1 MTEYLTISNAPPEHP
16 GMNFALLRE
25 EGIKHIER
33 LAGKLWTDYNTHD
46 PGITILEQL
55 CYAITDLSYRLNFE
69 MKDLLAPVPGE
80 NRKQFFSA
88 REIMTVNPL
97 TINDYRQLLIDLDGV
112 KNAWLEPIK
121 NSQPPIYY
129 DLMRHTLTFQA
140 SDITQEVNLNGLY
153 RVMIEKAKGV
163 SDEASLIEKITTK
176 LQQHRNLCED
186 FASIQ
191 ILPIEEITIKSEIE
205 IKEGFDVNQVMAEIY
220 LEVEK
225 FISPSL
231 RFFTLQEL
239 LEQGKTPETIFEGF
253 PLEHGFIDQEQLNN
267 FIKKDELYTSDL
279 IRIILDIPGIKTVR
293 TIAIG
298 SNNSP
303 KLELWVLALDPNL
316 TPQLKNID
324 SWQIDNDIIFYKG
337 EIPCD
342 IDLNKT
348 KIHLQ
353 LLQTQSTELPSNT
366 QIQDIPIPQ
375 GQYRELSDYE
385 TIQNDF
391 PATYGIG
398 EIGLPASVS
407 PQRKAQA
414 KQLQAYLMFFDQI
427 LATYFAQLEHT
438 KDLFSFQSNHKETYF
453 SSDISS
459 IPGAKDIIKIDTK
472 DVDNQL
478 NKTDLERKNR
488 FLNHLMAQFCEKFT
502 DYSLLLYDSI
512 VAENLIDNKINF
524 LQNYPQIS
532 AGRGKAFNYNDSSQ
546 LWDTDN
552 VSGLKQRICSLLG
565 IPYKRKTLALSK
577 EADEI
582 EGFHIIEHILLRPY
596 SNSNSEDNANF
607 LSFGHQ
613 ISEFKASTISPK
625 TVTCVSVQH
634 GLSQSEQIQIFD
646 TDHYNGIYVITNVQ
660 KDTFDIEIETGFI
673 ESETGQ
679 WIQLNRPVDPY
690 SFQISFIFPDWLTRF
705 QNENFRKLIYNMI
718 ISEIPAHI
726 TPYFHWLDKTK
737 MRDFENDYQN
747 WLNTIVDKNAQP
759 DIIKNTTNKL
769 IETLEIGG
777 VKITPFSV
785 LGYMTIGTDF
795 IVS

>member
-191 ILPIEEITIKSEIE
+191 ILPIEEITIKAEIE

-532 AGRGKAFNYNDSSQ
+532 AGRGKAFNYNDSGQ

-582 EGFHIIEHILLRPY
+582 EGFHIIEHILLRPS

-679 WIQLNRPVDPY
+679 WIQLNRPIDPY

>member
-1 MTEYLTISNAPPEHP
+1 
-16 GMNFALLRE
+16 
-25 EGIKHIER
+25 
-33 LAGKLWTDYNTHD
+33 
-46 PGITILEQL
+46 
-55 CYAITDLSYRLNFE
+55 
-69 MKDLLAPVPGE
+69 
-80 NRKQFFSA
+80 
-88 REIMTVNPL
+88 
-97 TINDYRQLLIDLDGV
+97 
-112 KNAWLEPIK
+112 
-121 NSQPPIYY
+121 
-129 DLMRHTLTFQA
+129 
-140 SDITQEVNLNGLY
+140 
-153 RVMIEKAKGV
+153 
-163 SDEASLIEKITTK
+163 
-176 LQQHRNLCED
+176 
-186 FASIQ
+186 
-191 ILPIEEITIKSEIE
+191 
-205 IKEGFDVNQVMAEIY
+205 
-220 LEVEK
+220 
-225 FISPSL
+225 
-231 RFFTLQEL
+231 
-239 LEQGKTPETIFEGF
+239 
-253 PLEHGFIDQEQLNN
+253 
-267 FIKKDELYTSDL
+267 
-279 IRIILDIPGIKTVR
+279 
-293 TIAIG
+293 
-298 SNNSP
+298 
-303 KLELWVLALDPNL
+303 
-316 TPQLKNID
+316 
-324 SWQIDNDIIFYKG
+324 
-337 EIPCD
+337 
-342 IDLNKT
+342 
-348 KIHLQ
+348 
-353 LLQTQSTELPSNT
+353 
-366 QIQDIPIPQ
+366 
-375 GQYRELSDYE
+375 
-385 TIQNDF
+385 
-391 PATYGIG
+391 
-398 EIGLPASVS
+398 
-407 PQRKAQA
+407 
-414 KQLQAYLMFFDQI
+414 
-427 LATYFAQLEHT
+427 
-438 KDLFSFQSNHKETYF
+438 
-453 SSDISS
+453 
-459 IPGAKDIIKIDTK
+459 
-472 DVDNQL
+472 
-478 NKTDLERKNR
+478 
-488 FLNHLMAQFCEKFT
+488 MAQFCEKFT

-582 EGFHIIEHILLRPY
+582 EGLHIIEHILLRPS

-679 WIQLNRPVDPY
+679 WIQLNRPIDPY

>member
-191 ILPIEEITIKSEIE
+191 ILPIEEITIKAEIE

-582 EGFHIIEHILLRPY
+582 EGFHIIEHILLRPS

>member
-191 ILPIEEITIKSEIE
+191 ILPIEEITIKAEIE

-582 EGFHIIEHILLRPY
+582 EGFHIIEHILLRPS

-625 TVTCVSVQH
+625 IVTCVSVQH

-660 KDTFDIEIETGFI
+660 QDTFDIEIETGFI
-673 ESETGQ
+673 KSETGQ
-679 WIQLNRPVDPY
+679 WIQLNRPIDPY

-759 DIIKNTTNKL
+759 DIIKNT
-769 IETLEIGG
+769 
-777 VKITPFSV
+777 
-785 LGYMTIGTDF
+785 
-795 IVS
+795 